1 MDKYVYVRMCC
12 ADILKTDMR
21 DIYGQYSRQEFEGLS
36 LAFLRLVL
44 NPPKREEDEEEKN
57 CGHVKSAGAKFN
69 PIL

>member
-36 LAFLRLVL
+36 LALVL
-44 NPPKREEDEEEKN
+44 NPPKDKKMKKKKTV
-57 CGHVKSAGAKFN
+57 GM
-69 PIL
+69 